1 MERLV
6 DTVPLRCGFY
16 RGGKRIDDDAELL
29 ALAKRVVDR
38 AWADLPSADRGLLE
52 AIRAEG
58 RDAIARPLGVYTDE
72 LRRSAGYAS
81 FPAAERQRQDAAAG
95 LWIPELRLVLLN
107 VAHPSFQGLDQ
118 HSLGWALARVAWH
131 EWGHALAFHRATNED
146 VSRGRELL
154 ELAPPSM
161 AENVRSAD
169 YRQREYTHEIVAEV
183 YSLLINRR
191 RRGATGRPP
200 WLSTEIYE
208 LVRRV
213 VGWNQ

>member
-1 MERLV
+1 MS
-6 DTVPLRCGFY
+6 
-16 RGGKRIDDDAELL
+16 DAELL
-29 ALAKRVVDR
+29 AFAKRVVDR
-38 AWADLPSADRGLLE
+38 AWADLPPADRSLLE

-58 RDAIARPLGVYTDE
+58 RDAIACPLGVYTDE

-81 FPAAERQRQDAAAG
+81 FPAAERKRQDAAAG

-107 VAHPSFQGLDQ
+107 VAHPSFQDLDQ
-118 HSLGWALARVAWH
+118 DSLGWALARVAWH
-131 EWGHALAFHRATNED
+131 EWGHALAIHRATSED
-146 VSRGRELL
+146 VSRGQELL
-154 ELAPPSM
+154 ALAPPSM

-183 YSLLINRR
+183 YALLINRR

>member
-1 MERLV
+1 MN
-6 DTVPLRCGFY
+6 
-16 RGGKRIDDDAELL
+16 DAGLL
-29 ALAKRVVDR
+29 AFAKLVMDR
-38 AWADLPSADRGLLE
+38 AWADLPPADRSLLE

-58 RDAIARPLGVYTDE
+58 RDAVACPLGVYADE

-81 FPAAERQRQDAAAG
+81 FSAAERQRQDAAAG
-95 LWIPELRLVLLN
+95 LWIPELRLVLIN
-107 VAHPSFQGLDQ
+107 IAHRSFLDLDQ
-118 HSLGWALARVAWH
+118 HSLEWALARVAWH
-131 EWGHALAFHRATNED
+131 EWGHALAFHRATSED
-146 VSRGRELL
+146 VSRGQELL
-154 ELAPPSM
+154 ALAPPSM
-161 AENVRSAD
+161 ADNVRSAD

-183 YSLLINRR
+183 YALLINRR

>member
-1 MERLV
+1 MN
-6 DTVPLRCGFY
+6 T
-16 RGGKRIDDDAELL
+16 AETLKF
-29 ALAKRVVDR
+29 ARRVMDR
-38 AWADLPSADRGLLE
+38 AWADLPPADRSLLE
-52 AIRAEG
+52 AIRAEQ
-58 RDAIARPLGVYTDE
+58 RDATDRPLGVCTDE

-81 FPAAERQRQDAAAG
+81 FPAAERHRQDAAAG
-95 LWIPELRLVLLN
+95 IWIPELRLVLLN

-118 HSLGWALARVAWH
+118 HSLEWALARVAWH
-131 EWGHALAFHRATNED
+131 EWGHALAFHRATSED
-146 VSRGRELL
+146 VSRGGKLL

-183 YSLLINRR
+183 YALLISRR
-191 RRGATGRPP
+191 RRGATGKPP
-200 WLSTEIYE
+200 WLSAEIYE

>member
-1 MERLV
+1 MN
-6 DTVPLRCGFY
+6 
-16 RGGKRIDDDAELL
+16 DAELL
-29 ALAKRVVDR
+29 AFAKRVMDHV
-38 AWADLPSADRGLLE
+38 WADLPPADRSLLE
-52 AIRAEG
+52 AIRAEQ
-58 RDAIARPLGVYTDE
+58 RDATARPLGIYTDD

-95 LWIPELRLVLLN
+95 LWIPELRLVLIN
-107 VAHPSFQGLDQ
+107 VAHRSFQDLDQ
-118 HSLGWALARVAWH
+118 NSLGWALARVAWH
-131 EWGHALAFHRATNED
+131 EWGHALAFHRATSED
-146 VSRGRELL
+146 VSRGQELL
-154 ELAPPSM
+154 ALAPPSM

-183 YSLLINRR
+183 YALLINRR
-191 RRGATGRPP
+191 RRGAIGRPP

>member
-1 MERLV
+1 MVSGESAL
-6 DTVPLRCGFY
+6 PGFDGRPACRY
-16 RGGKRIDDDAELL
+16 RAGFDA
-29 ALAKRVVDR
+29 VSV
-38 AWADLPSADRGLLE
+38 
-52 AIRAEG
+52 AIRAEQ
-58 RDAIARPLGVYTDE
+58 RDAAVRPLGIYTDE

-81 FPAAERQRQDAAAG
+81 FPAAG

-131 EWGHALAFHRATNED
+131 EWGHALAFHRATSDD

-154 ELAPPSM
+154 ALAPPAM
-161 AENVRSAD
+161 AENLRSAD

-183 YSLLINRR
+183 YALLINRR
-191 RRGATGRPP
+191 RRGASGRPP

>member
-1 MERLV
+1 MNDAERLA
-6 DTVPLRCGFY
+6 F
-16 RGGKRIDDDAELL
+16 
-29 ALAKRVVDR
+29 AKRVVDR
-38 AWADLPSADRGLLE
+38 AWADLPPADRSLLE
-52 AIRAEG
+52 AIRAEQ
-58 RDAIARPLGVYTDE
+58 RDATVRPLGIYTDD

-95 LWIPELRLVLLN
+95 LWIPELRLVLIN
-107 VAHPSFQGLDQ
+107 VAHRSFRDLDQ
-118 HSLGWALARVAWH
+118 NSLGWALARVAWH
-131 EWGHALAFHRATNED
+131 EWGHALAFHRATSED
-146 VSRGRELL
+146 VSRGQELL
-154 ELAPPSM
+154 ALAPPSM

-183 YSLLINRR
+183 YALLINRR

>member
-1 MERLV
+1 MKNMAE
-6 DTVPLRCGFY
+6 PLEFAR
-16 RGGKRIDDDAELL
+16 
-29 ALAKRVVDR
+29 RVMDR
-38 AWADLPSADRGLLE
+38 AWADLPFADRSLLE

-58 RDAIARPLGVYTDE
+58 RDATVRPLGVYTDE

-81 FPAAERQRQDAAAG
+81 FPAAERQRQDSAAG

-107 VAHPSFQGLDQ
+107 VAHRSFQGLDQ
-118 HSLGWALARVAWH
+118 HSLEWALARVAWH
-131 EWGHALAFHRATNED
+131 EWGHALAFHRATSED
-146 VSRGRELL
+146 VSRGGEFL

-169 YRQREYTHEIVAEV
+169 YRQPEYTHEIVAEV
-183 YSLLINRR
+183 YALLISRR
-191 RRGATGRPP
+191 RRGATGRPD
-200 WLSTEIYE
+200 WLSAEIYE

>member
-1 MERLV
+1 MN
-6 DTVPLRCGFY
+6 T
-16 RGGKRIDDDAELL
+16 AETLEF
-29 ALAKRVVDR
+29 ARRVMDR
-38 AWADLPSADRGLLE
+38 AWADLPPADRDALKT
-52 AIRAEG
+52 IRAEQW
-58 RDAIARPLGVYTDE
+58 DVTERPLGVYTDE

-81 FPAAERQRQDAAAG
+81 FPVPERQRQDAAAG

-107 VAHPSFQGLDQ
+107 IAHPSFQDLDQ
-118 HSLGWALARVAWH
+118 HSLGWASARVAWH
-131 EWGHALAFHRATNED
+131 EWGHALAIHRATSED
-146 VSRGRELL
+146 VSRGQELL
-154 ELAPPSM
+154 ALAPPSM

-183 YSLLINRR
+183 YALLINRR

>member
-1 MERLV
+1 MN
-6 DTVPLRCGFY
+6 
-16 RGGKRIDDDAELL
+16 DAEL
-29 ALAKRVVDR
+29 AFAKRVVDR
-38 AWADLPSADRGLLE
+38 SWADLPPADRSLLE
-52 AIRAEG
+52 AIRAEE
-58 RDAIARPLGVYTDE
+58 RDATDRPLGVYTDE

-81 FPAAERQRQDAAAG
+81 FPAAERRRQDAAAG
-95 LWIPELRLVLLN
+95 LWIPELRLVLIN
-107 VAHPSFQGLDQ
+107 IAHPSFQDLDQ

-131 EWGHALAFHRATNED
+131 EWGHALAFHRATSED

-154 ELAPPSM
+154 ALAPPSM

-183 YSLLINRR
+183 YALLINRR
-191 RRGATGRPP
+191 RRGSTGRPP

>member
-1 MERLV
+1 MN
-6 DTVPLRCGFY
+6 
-16 RGGKRIDDDAELL
+16 DAEML
-29 ALAKRVVDR
+29 AFAKRVMKR
-38 AWADLPSADRGLLE
+38 AWADLPPADRGLLE

-58 RDAIARPLGVYTDE
+58 RDAVARPLGAYADE

-81 FPAAERQRQDAAAG
+81 FPTAERNRQDAAAG
-95 LWIPELRLVLLN
+95 LWIPELRLVLIN
-107 VAHPSFQGLDQ
+107 IAHSSFQGLDR
-118 HSLGWALARVAWH
+118 HSLEWAVARVAWH
-131 EWGHALAFHRATNED
+131 EWGHALAIHRATSED
-146 VSRGRELL
+146 VSRGLELL
-154 ELAPPSM
+154 ALAPPSM

-183 YSLLINRR
+183 YALLINRR
-191 RRGATGRPP
+191 RRGAIGRPP